1 MINIICTSQAEHLV
15 KLLKKDK
22 KNFRIIKNGKNKDK
36 KRYFPDG
43 EIYARLEGIKNPE
56 GRTIVIHSGMP
67 RPNDGLMELKMVLE
81 ILKERSIKPEVF
93 FTYFA
98 YGMQDHA
105 DQAGALNT
113 AENILKEL
121 TTYYAVQ
128 KIWTVDAHFWGRD
141 FTNNY
146 PIKNLSAV
154 DLLKAEA
161 QKTNPD
167 MVFITPDVGSQR
179 RTGISGVEKQRLN
192 SFETQMKEE
201 SGQWLSS
208 AVKDRNVGVVD
219 DLLETG
225 GTMAKFYDECKS
237 REAKKVV
244 ALITH
249 GVLPKGIKRIAEKYD
264 GLYLTNTIKNKSA
277 NIDISGLINEV
288 LRG

>member
-1 MINIICTSQAEHLV
+1 
-15 KLLKKDK
+15 
-22 KNFRIIKNGKNKDK
+22 
-36 KRYFPDG
+36 
-43 EIYARLEGIKNPE
+43 
-56 GRTIVIHSGMP
+56 
-67 RPNDGLMELKMVLE
+67 MELKMVLE
-81 ILKERSIKPEVF
+81 IFKERGVRPEVF

-105 DQAGALNT
+105 DQDGALNA

-121 TTYYAVQ
+121 TAYYAVQ

-141 FTNNY
+141 FTANY

-161 QKTNPD
+161 LKNDPD
-167 MVFITPDVGSQR
+167 MVFITPDMGSQR
-179 RTGISGVEKQRLN
+179 RTGIAGVEKQRLN

-201 SGQWLSS
+201 SGEWLTN
-208 AVKDRNVGVVD
+208 AVNNKNIGVVD

-237 REAKKVV
+237 RGAKKVA

-249 GVLPKGIKRIAEKYD
+249 GVLKKGIKRIAGKYD
-264 GLYLTNTIKNKSA
+264 ALYLTNTIKSKSA
-277 NIDISGLINEV
+277 NINVSGLISEV